1 MLDLLG
7 VFEQVVVSGSFSQ
20 AAKALNMAPSSVT
33 RNIDKLENKI
43 KTTLFK
49 RSTRQLI
56 LTEDGQYFYQQ
67 SIKILE
73 QSRNLLSEMQG
84 NNNTPEGAL
93 RISVF
98 ETFGNIYLTHLI
110 PDFLKRY
117 PKINIELELDNNL
130 VDLNSDNID
139 IAIRIGTPIDSNLK
153 ARHLLTNTT
162 SLVATPE
169 YIKNN
174 PQIKTPQDLKD
185 HNCLIISHER
195 QRTNWYFNSNK
206 TLTKIPVTGNLAS
219 KGGSPLLNAALQH
232 LGVLLL
238 SDWMVK
244 PYIESKQLKILLPKW
259 TVTHNENTSGE
270 IYAVY
275 KSAQYL
281 KPQIRAFIDYLAEQL
296 Q

>member
-1 MLDLLG
+1 MLYLLG

-20 AAKALNMAPSSVT
+20 AEKALNMAPSSVT

-98 ETFGNIYLTHLI
+98 ETFGNIYLTNLI

-117 PKINIELELDNNL
+117 PKIKIELELDNNL

-169 YIKNN
+169 YIKSN
-174 PQIKTPQDLKD
+174 PQIKIPQDLKD

-206 TLTKIPVTGNLAS
+206 TLTKISVTGNLAS

-244 PYIESKQLKILLPKW
+244 PYIESKQLEVLLPKW

-281 KPQIRAFIDYLAEQL
+281 KPQIRAFLDYLAEQL

>member
-98 ETFGNIYLTHLI
+98 
-110 PDFLKRY
+110 
-117 PKINIELELDNNL
+117 
-130 VDLNSDNID
+130 
-139 IAIRIGTPIDSNLK
+139 
-153 ARHLLTNTT
+153 
-162 SLVATPE
+162 
-169 YIKNN
+169 
-174 PQIKTPQDLKD
+174 
-185 HNCLIISHER
+185 
-195 QRTNWYFNSNK
+195 
-206 TLTKIPVTGNLAS
+206 
-219 KGGSPLLNAALQH
+219 
-232 LGVLLL
+232 
-238 SDWMVK
+238 
-244 PYIESKQLKILLPKW
+244 
-259 TVTHNENTSGE
+259 
-270 IYAVY
+270 
-275 KSAQYL
+275 
-281 KPQIRAFIDYLAEQL
+281 
-296 Q
+296 

>member
-7 VFEQVVVSGSFSQ
+7 VFEQVVVCGSFSQ

-84 NNNTPEGAL
+84 NNNTPEGTL

-139 IAIRIGTPIDSNLK
+139 IAIRIGTPLDSNLK

-169 YIKNN
+169 YIKNH
-174 PQIKTPQDLKD
+174 PKIKMPQDLKD

-195 QRTNWYFNSNK
+195 QRTNWYFTSNK
-206 TLTKIPVTGNLAS
+206 TQTKISVTGNLAS

-244 PYIESKQLKILLPKW
+244 PYLANKQLEVLLPKW
-259 TVTHNENTSGE
+259 SVTHNENTSGE

-281 KPQIRAFIDYLAEQL
+281 KPQIRAFLDYLAERL